1 MRTLYDVLGVDP
13 VADATAIRS
22 GFIGLAKD
30 HHPDRNPGDETAAQ
44 RFREICAA
52 YEILKHAQSRQAYDD
67 LLHQSRRTRRRSAA
81 LYAAVFVLTF
91 CMVLIGTRQSNMLEN
106 LAAAAAS
113 PAQALQWAMSFI
125 LSSARPPDATE
136 ALRPAMPDDWPGAR
150 ERVAEAQ
157 MLEDPL
163 WATQAPPTQ
172 VAPVRV
178 AAAEV
183 PMPKDIPAAT
193 QTAAAEDMAQVKEEP
208 ASQASA
214 RETPAT
220 VAPTPAAPLPT
231 RLPEARRARAELPE
245 RQIPEASAKLPA
257 MRPEKTSSAEVQ
269 PPDAR
274 APVKPRASSARLAEG
289 EKQSDRNESTGSV
302 SDAGEN
308 AGAGRPDAA
317 ERMPDMRGMGARN
330 PAYLGLA
337 QRYGLRVFALAHE
350 DDDGSRSVGSPRAG
364 ERPAPVMKGRH
375 ARPRTMHRYRPFHI
389 IVRTPMGIIAFR

>member
-1 MRTLYDVLGVDP
+1 
-13 VADATAIRS
+13 
-22 GFIGLAKD
+22 
-30 HHPDRNPGDETAAQ
+30 
-44 RFREICAA
+44 
-52 YEILKHAQSRQAYDD
+52 
-67 LLHQSRRTRRRSAA
+67 
-81 LYAAVFVLTF
+81 
-91 CMVLIGTRQSNMLEN
+91 
-106 LAAAAAS
+106 
-113 PAQALQWAMSFI
+113 
-125 LSSARPPDATE
+125 
-136 ALRPAMPDDWPGAR
+136 
-150 ERVAEAQ
+150 
-157 MLEDPL
+157 
-163 WATQAPPTQ
+163 
-172 VAPVRV
+172 V

-231 RLPEARRARAELPE
+231 TRRLAARLPEAQRAA
-245 RQIPEASAKLPA
+245 PA
-257 MRPEKTSSAEVQ
+257 PA
-269 PPDAR
+269 
-274 APVKPRASSARLAEG
+274 KPRASSSRLAEG
-289 EKQSDRNESTGSV
+289 EKQSQRNESTGSV